1 MNCWSKANVTS
12 SNLELQTFEVPPG
25 ALQPVP
31 VTSATQFLASSW
43 PVPHGPLL
51 DAKADFGAAGDGKT
65 DDTQALQKMIDAA
78 LASSAGAEAYIPAGT
93 YVVSRP
99 LVAAC
104 ASPPCNLSITSGS
117 ATLHWAGPTGSPT
130 LADMAILV
138 ICAGPQFAVTVRD
151 LNLQAIN
158 AVHLLATRDCAAESG
173 IRNGGSSS
181 GGGDGGLFLE
191 IDSV

>member
-1 MNCWSKANVTS
+1 
-12 SNLELQTFEVPPG
+12 
-25 ALQPVP
+25 
-31 VTSATQFLASSW
+31 
-43 PVPHGPLL
+43 
-51 DAKADFGAAGDGKT
+51 
-65 DDTQALQKMIDAA
+65 

-181 GGGDGGLFLE
+181 GGGGDGGLFLE
-191 IDSV
+191 IDSVYLFAGWPNSVPVALVGLQAPDVVHVYRLSGQLNISDCDVATILSTFHEGPTSIHCNAGATSHTKTRKQKKKKKSR